1 MTIKGY
7 LKHQVYRLL
16 GPDYWAMDNIPQ
28 QSENRPAIEYNCPK
42 NGIKYIGNNQIDM
55 SNINAKIKQMEEGV
69 DFETSWMLTQ
79 NNVIGLHFLDS
90 FSNLVNVGCG
100 VGTFENCHAPNFPD
114 VQFCSIDYDK
124 DSIDWCQKNRPF
136 PNVEYRNC
144 TMKDLIAENKKY
156 SLAISIDVIEHLSD
170 YKGFLDELSSLS
182 DTAIISTPN
191 RDRYDD
197 VESLVKPPYMYHVQ
211 EFNAGEL
218 FFILKMYYKN
228 VTLFTLNKEKAILEE
243 VGLYN
248 KCPVTIAYC
257 QK

>member
-1 MTIKGY
+1 M
-7 LKHQVYRLL
+7 
-16 GPDYWAMDNIPQ
+16 
-28 QSENRPAIEYNCPK
+28 
-42 NGIKYIGNNQIDM
+42 
-55 SNINAKIKQMEEGV
+55 
-69 DFETSWMLTQ
+69 
-79 NNVIGLHFLDS
+79 
-90 FSNLVNVGCG
+90 
-100 VGTFENCHAPNFPD
+100 
-114 VQFCSIDYDK
+114 QFCSIDYDK

-144 TMKDLIAENKKY
+144 TMKDLIVENKKY

-228 VTLFTLNKEKAILEE
+228 VTLFTLNKEKAVLEE

-248 KCPVTIAYC
+248 KYPVTIAYC